1 LNGPAGLLPGRS
13 FSSLELL
20 VLRSRVRALRH
31 GVLATAIVFFVCAV
45 VALLSWLSYSDHHD
59 RLAAMTSRELGSVV
73 SYSDGAV
80 EVRWPSGS
88 ARIPYENGDRIVGK
102 QSQVAFDPADPSR
115 AVIPGADLLL
125 QTDRALGGVTFSL
138 AVAMLVFA
146 VGLVRVLLAVRCV
159 RSSPVT
165 VPVRRIRLQS
175 GLMVRSWLE
184 IDGPVERWLPVYY
197 DPVLVTLPSPVDVE
211 LRGGR
216 VAVVDG
222 VTIYPSGR
230 PVVKHPRGRRVDNP
244 AQPDPETRAPRGLL
258 AQLRVDAVFVVP
270 APIVGLFWA
279 YVDGSGFTGWITA
292 TVIAAALG
300 LWWGAFRGSDPS

>member
-1 LNGPAGLLPGRS
+1 ML
-13 FSSLELL
+13 
-20 VLRSRVRALRH
+20 
-31 GVLATAIVFFVCAV
+31 FVCLV
-45 VALLSWLSYSDHHD
+45 VAFFSWLSYSDD
-59 RLAAMTSRELGSVV
+59 RDLLSSMTSREVGSVV
-73 SYSDGAV
+73 SFDGGAV
-80 EVRWPSGS
+80 QVRWPSGS
-88 ARIPYENGDRIVGK
+88 ARVPYEDGDRIVGK
-102 QSQVAFDPADPSR
+102 QTQVAFDPSDPSR

-125 QTDRALGGVTFSL
+125 ETDRALGGVTFSI
-138 AVAMLVFA
+138 AVALLVVLA
-146 VGLVRVLLAVRCV
+146 GLVRLFLAVRPA
-159 RSSPVT
+159 RAEPVT
-165 VPVRRIRLQS
+165 VSLRRIRLQS

-216 VAVVDG
+216 VAVADG

-230 PVVKHPRGRRVDNP
+230 PVRKHPRGRRVDNP
-244 AQPDPETRAPRGLL
+244 ARPDPETRAPRGLL
-258 AQLRVDAVFVVP
+258 AQLRVDAVFLVP

-279 YVDGSGFTGWITA
+279 YVDASGFTGWITA

>member
-1 LNGPAGLLPGRS
+1 ML
-13 FSSLELL
+13 
-20 VLRSRVRALRH
+20 LRSRVRALRH
-31 GVLATAIVFFVCAV
+31 GVLATAVVLFVCSV
-45 VALLSWLSYSDHHD
+45 VAFFSWLSYSDD
-59 RLAAMTSRELGSVV
+59 RDLLSSMTSREVGSVV
-73 SYSDGAV
+73 SFDGGAV

-88 ARIPYENGDRIVGK
+88 ARVPYEDGDRVVGK
-102 QSQVAFDPADPSR
+102 QTQVAFDPADPSR

-125 QTDRALGGVTFSL
+125 ETDRALGGVTFSV
-138 AVAMLVFA
+138 AVALLVVLA
-146 VGLVRVLLAVRCV
+146 GLVRLLLAVRSV
-159 RSSPVT
+159 RAEPVT
-165 VPVRRIRLQS
+165 ASVRRIRVQS

-184 IDGPVERWLPVYY
+184 IDGRVERWLPVYY

-216 VAVVDG
+216 VVVADG

-230 PVVKHPRGRRVDNP
+230 PVHKHPRGRRVDNP

-258 AQLRVDAVFVVP
+258 AQLRVDAVFLVP

>member
-1 LNGPAGLLPGRS
+1 M
-13 FSSLELL
+13 
-20 VLRSRVRALRH
+20 LRSRVRALRH
-31 GVLATAIVFFVCAV
+31 GVLATAIVLFVCFV
-45 VALLSWLSYSDHHD
+45 VALFSWLSYSDD
-59 RLAAMTSRELGSVV
+59 RELLSSMTSREVGDVV
-73 SYSDGAV
+73 SYADGAV

-88 ARIPYENGDRIVGK
+88 ARVPYENGDRIVGK
-102 QSQVAFDPADPSR
+102 QAQVAFDPAHPDR

-125 QTDRALGGVTFSL
+125 ETDRALGGVTFSI
-138 AVAMLVFA
+138 AVALLVVLA
-146 VGLVRVLLAVRCV
+146 GLVRVFLAVRSS
-159 RSSPVT
+159 RASPVT
-165 VPVRRIRLQS
+165 VSVRRIRLQS

-184 IDGPVERWLPVYY
+184 IDGPAERWLPVYY

-216 VAVVDG
+216 VALVDG

-230 PVVKHPRGRRVDNP
+230 PVHKHPRGRRIDNP

-258 AQLRVDAVFVVP
+258 AQLRVDAVFVLP
-270 APIVGLFWA
+270 APVVGLFWA
-279 YVDGSGFTGWITA
+279 YLDGSGFTGWITA

>member
-1 LNGPAGLLPGRS
+1 MSRS
-13 FSSLELL
+13 P
-20 VLRSRVRALRH
+20 VRALRH
-31 GVLATAIVFFVCAV
+31 GVLATAIVLFVCLV
-45 VALLSWLSYSDHHD
+45 VAFFSWLSYSDD
-59 RLAAMTSRELGSVV
+59 RDLLSSMTSREVGSVV
-73 SYSDGAV
+73 SFDGGAV
-80 EVRWPSGS
+80 QVRWPSGS
-88 ARIPYENGDRIVGK
+88 ARVPYEDGDRIVGK
-102 QSQVAFDPADPSR
+102 QTQVAFDPSDPSR

-125 QTDRALGGVTFSL
+125 ETDRALGGVTFSI
-138 AVAMLVFA
+138 AVALLVVLA
-146 VGLVRVLLAVRCV
+146 GLVRLFLAVRPA
-159 RSSPVT
+159 RAEPVT
-165 VPVRRIRLQS
+165 VSLRRIRLQS

-216 VAVVDG
+216 VAVADG

-230 PVVKHPRGRRVDNP
+230 PVRKHPRGRRVDNP
-244 AQPDPETRAPRGLL
+244 ARPDPETRAPRGLL
-258 AQLRVDAVFVVP
+258 AQLRVDAVFLVP

-279 YVDGSGFTGWITA
+279 YVDASGFTGWITA

>member
-1 LNGPAGLLPGRS
+1 M
-13 FSSLELL
+13 
-20 VLRSRVRALRH
+20 LRSRVRALRH
-31 GVLATAIVFFVCAV
+31 GVLATAIVLVVCFV
-45 VALLSWLSYSDHHD
+45 VALLSWLSYSSD
-59 RLAAMTSRELGSVV
+59 RDLLSSMTSRSLGDVV

-88 ARIPYENGDRIVGK
+88 ARVPYENGDRVVGK
-102 QSQVAFDPADPSR
+102 QAQVAFDPADPSR

-125 QTDRALGGVTFSL
+125 ETDRALGGVTFAA
-138 AVAMLVFA
+138 AVALLVVFA
-146 VGLVRVLLAVRCV
+146 GAVRLLLAVR
-159 RSSPVT
+159 SSRAAAET
-165 VPVRRIRLQS
+165 VSVRRIRLQS

-197 DPVLVTLPSPVDVE
+197 DPALVTLPSPVDVS

-222 VTIYPSGR
+222 VTLYPSGR
-230 PVVKHPRGRRVDNP
+230 AVVKHPRGRRVDNP
-244 AQPDPETRAPRGLL
+244 ARPDPETRAPRGLL
-258 AQLRVDAVFVVP
+258 VQLRVDAVFLVP

-292 TVIAAALG
+292 TVVAGALG

>member
-1 LNGPAGLLPGRS
+1 M
-13 FSSLELL
+13 
-20 VLRSRVRALRH
+20 LRSRVRALRH
-31 GVLATAIVFFVCAV
+31 GVLATAIVLFVCLA
-45 VALLSWLSYSDHHD
+45 VALLSWLSYSSD
-59 RLAAMTSRELGSVV
+59 RDLLSSMTSRSQGDVV

-88 ARIPYENGDRIVGK
+88 ARVRYEDGERIVGK
-102 QSQVAFDPADPSR
+102 QAQVAFDPADPSR

-125 QTDRALGGVTFSL
+125 ETDRALGGVTFSI
-138 AVAMLVFA
+138 AVALLVVLA
-146 VGLVRVLLAVRCV
+146 GLVRGFLAA
-159 RSSPVT
+159 RSSRAAAVT
-165 VPVRRIRLQS
+165 VSVRRIRLQS

-197 DPVLVTLPSPVDVE
+197 DPVLVTLPSPVDVS

-222 VTIYPSGR
+222 VTLYPSGR
-230 PVVKHPRGRRVDNP
+230 AVVKHPRGRRVDNP
-244 AQPDPETRAPRGLL
+244 AQPDSETRAPRGLP
-258 AQLRVDAVFVVP
+258 AQLRVDSVFLVP

-292 TVIAAALG
+292 TVIAASLG